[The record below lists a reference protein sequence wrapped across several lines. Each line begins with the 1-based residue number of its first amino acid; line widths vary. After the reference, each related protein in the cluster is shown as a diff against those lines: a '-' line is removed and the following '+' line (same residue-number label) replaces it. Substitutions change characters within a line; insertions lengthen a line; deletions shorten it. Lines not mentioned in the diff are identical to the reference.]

1 MSLVD
6 LCFCGIVRRFS
17 VNVSRIFVYI
27 WLGVFK
33 HITGISRIRR
43 MVACGHHL
51 HAKQPVQ
58 HCEEGGLMDIYFF
71 KKLLTS

>member
-33 HITGISRIRR
+33 HIIGISRIRR
-43 MVACGHHL
+43 MVACGHPL

-58 HCEEGGLMDIYFF
+58 HCEEGGLMDIYIL
-71 KKLLTS
+71 KKLLTF